1 MISDG
6 PFIHRLYNPNCYKK
20 YKSFI
25 VYYAAYFTVVAC
37 DNNKIIAGNL
47 NPCKAV
53 IVIKTDT
60 MLATIKNYLQRR
72 ISAPAVTEKS
82 VVEAYD
88 LWSADYD
95 KQPDNLMLY
104 LDARL
109 FSLLISQINITGKH
123 IADIGCGTGRH
134 WPTLLSKQPA
144 DLTGFDVSG
153 GMLSKLNEKYPE
165 AHTNLITDNLFSD
178 IPDESYDVI
187 ISTLT
192 VAHIEDIEEAIQ
204 AWSRLLKSDGEII
217 ITDFHPH
224 TLAFGGKRTF
234 KHNNAVLAVHNYVHP
249 IYTIK
254 EVLLKN
260 NFSLLSQEE
269 IKIDES
275 MKPFYTKQNALHVY
289 EKYKGFPVIYGIHL
303 KKG

>member
-1 MISDG
+1 M
-6 PFIHRLYNPNCYKK
+6 L
-20 YKSFI
+20 
-25 VYYAAYFTVVAC
+25 VAC
-37 DNNKIIAGNL
+37 DKNKIITGNL
-47 NPCKAV
+47 NLCEAV
-53 IVIKTDT
+53 IVIKTDI

-82 VVEAYD
+82 VVEAYN

-109 FSLLISQINITGKH
+109 FSLLISQTNVKGKH

-134 WPTLLSKQPA
+134 WSAIFDKQPA

-153 GMLSKLNEKYPE
+153 GMLSKLKEKYPA
-165 AHTNLITDNLFSD
+165 AHTHLITDNLFSGV
-178 IPDESYDVI
+178 PDKSYDVI

-192 VAHIEDIEEAIQ
+192 VAHIEDIEEAMQ
-204 AWSRLLKSDGEII
+204 AWSRLLKSGGEII

-234 KHNNAVLAVHNYVHP
+234 KYNNSVMAVHNYVHP

-260 NFSLLSQEE
+260 NFSLLTQEE
-269 IKIDES
+269 IKINES

>member
-1 MISDG
+1 MDFTSIAYITS
-6 PFIHRLYNPNCYKK
+6 IVIK

-25 VYYAAYFTVVAC
+25 VYYAAYFMVVAC
-37 DNNKIIAGNL
+37 NNNKIIAGNL
-47 NPCKAV
+47 SPCKAV

-88 LWSADYD
+88 LWSADHD

-109 FSLLISQINITGKH
+109 FSLFISQTNITGKH
-123 IADIGCGTGRH
+123 IADIGCGTGKH
-134 WPTLLSKQPA
+134 WPAIFQKQPA
-144 DLTGFDVSG
+144 GLTGFDVSR
-153 GMLSKLNEKYPE
+153 GMLGKLKEKYPG
-165 AHTNLITDNLFSD
+165 AHTNLITDNLFSN

-187 ISTLT
+187 VSTLT
-192 VAHIEDIEEAIQ
+192 VALIEDIEEAIQ
-204 AWSRLLKSDGEII
+204 AWSRLLKSGGEII

-224 TLAFGGKRTF
+224 TLALGGKRTF
-234 KHNNAVLAVHNYVHP
+234 KYKNAVMAVHNYIHP

-254 EVLLKN
+254 DLLLKN
-260 NFSLLSQEE
+260 NFSLLSREE

-275 MKPFYTKQNALHVY
+275 MEPFYVKQNALHVY